1 MPAEINTHV
10 HSSSHS
16 NRQGLVMHIEADN
29 DVASRRPA
37 PRESGRTNTLPVDP
51 VRAAPGRLAE
61 TVVSLGATL
70 RVGDIVCIHV
80 SAKPFREV
88 SAATGSW
95 INHVGVVVDIAGEQ
109 PLIGESTFPIS
120 RFTSLARFVAR
131 SDGGQVAVA
140 RLTKPLTSTEEQR
153 VRVAAGRRTG
163 VLYDTGF
170 NLHSR
175 RQFCSRYVREVLDE
189 ATGVRIGDIE
199 TFAALY
205 SRRPDAALRFWKI
218 WYFGRIP
225 WARETV
231 TPASLMRSSQL
242 RWVFDGIAVD
252 ATEG

>member
-1 MPAEINTHV
+1 
-10 HSSSHS
+10 
-16 NRQGLVMHIEADN
+16 MHIRASTS
-29 DVASRRPA
+29 VARRRLTSRRASPA
-37 PRESGRTNTLPVDP
+37 NLPIRMNTLSVDP
-51 VRAAPGRLAE
+51 GCVALGQLGE

-95 INHVGVVVDIAGEQ
+95 INHVGVVVDTAGVQ

-120 RFTSLARFVAR
+120 HLTSLARFVAR
-131 SDGGQVAVA
+131 SDRGRVAVA
-140 RLTKPLTSTEEQR
+140 RLTNPLTLTEEQR

-189 ATGVRIGDIE
+189 ATGIRIGDIE

-205 SRRPDAALRFWKI
+205 SRRPDAELRFWKI
-218 WYFGRIP
+218 WFFGRIP

-231 TPASLMRSSQL
+231 TPSSLMRSSQL
-242 RWVFDGIAVD
+242 RWVFDGIAMD
-252 ATEG
+252 ATKK

>member
-1 MPAEINTHV
+1 
-10 HSSSHS
+10 
-16 NRQGLVMHIEADN
+16 MHIRASN
-29 DVASRRPA
+29 AVASSRLT
-37 PRESGRTNTLPVDP
+37 PRTASRANLSIRMNTLAVDP
-51 VRAAPGRLAE
+51 VCVAPGQLTE

-131 SDGGQVAVA
+131 SDRGRVAVA
-140 RLTKPLTSTEEQR
+140 RLTKSLTSREEQR

-170 NLHSR
+170 NLHSS

-189 ATGVRIGDIE
+189 ATGIPIGDIE

-205 SRRPDAALRFWKI
+205 SRRPDAELRFWKI

-231 TPASLMRSSQL
+231 TPASLMRSLQL
-242 RWVFDGIAVD
+242 RWVFDGIAMD
-252 ATEG
+252 ATKK

>member
-1 MPAEINTHV
+1 
-10 HSSSHS
+10 
-16 NRQGLVMHIEADN
+16 MHIRAN
-29 DVASRRPA
+29 NAVASRRRTPGTA
-37 PRESGRTNTLPVDP
+37 SRANPPIRTNTLPADP
-51 VRAAPGRLAE
+51 DCVAPAQSAA

-95 INHVGVVVDIAGEQ
+95 INHVGVVVDTAGEQ

-120 RFTSLARFVAR
+120 RFTSLTRFVAR
-131 SDGGQVAVA
+131 SDHGRVAVA
-140 RLTKPLTSTEEQR
+140 RLTKSLTRREEQR
-153 VRVAAGRRTG
+153 VYGAAGRRTG

-170 NLHSR
+170 NLNSS

-189 ATGVRIGDIE
+189 ATGICIGDIE

-205 SRRPDAALRFWKI
+205 SYRPDADLRFWKI

-225 WARETV
+225 WHVRPSHRQACCAACYCVGSLT
-231 TPASLMRSSQL
+231 ASQRTKRKNHSNAMK
-242 RWVFDGIAVD
+242 ITNA
-252 ATEG
+252 